1 MCLGVHHLFALG
13 DVQGSQGQGQECLV
27 NPLGKSQE
35 INFLLD
41 DLFLRPVTR
50 PSDSFQELWLT
61 QSRRLVLFLSLV
73 AFVIV
78 FIMCVT
84 ELNMGKTVTT
94 PLTLTQNHWTD
105 VMTRANNLS
114 FDVKKG
120 PWQTF
125 CSSKWPAF
133 GVGWPSQGNFSLPF
147 ILGVKLFFR
156 PQEGIL
162 IRCRI

>member
-13 DVQGSQGQGQECLV
+13 DFQGSQGEGQGCLV

-61 QSRRLVLFLSLV
+61 QSRRLVLLLSLV

-78 FIMCVT
+78 FNMCVT

-94 PLTLTQNHWTD
+94 PLTLTQNH
-105 VMTRANNLS
+105 
-114 FDVKKG
+114 
-120 PWQTF
+120 
-125 CSSKWPAF
+125 
-133 GVGWPSQGNFSLPF
+133 
-147 ILGVKLFFR
+147 
-156 PQEGIL
+156 
-162 IRCRI
+162 

>member
-13 DVQGSQGQGQECLV
+13 DVQGSQGQGQGCLV

-84 ELNMGKTVTT
+84 ELNVGKTVTT

-114 FDVKKG
+114 SDVKKG

-133 GVGWPSQGNFSLPF
+133 SVGWPSQGNFSLPV

-162 IRCRI
+162 IRYHI

>member
-1 MCLGVHHLFALG
+1 MP
-13 DVQGSQGQGQECLV
+13 SE
-27 NPLGKSQE
+27 PPREKSG

-84 ELNMGKTVTT
+84 ELNVGKTVTT

-105 VMTRANNLS
+105 VITRANNLS
-114 FDVKKG
+114 MSRRD
-120 PWQTF
+120 
-125 CSSKWPAF
+125 
-133 GVGWPSQGNFSLPF
+133 
-147 ILGVKLFFR
+147 LGKLFAPLNGQLLVWAGLR
-156 PQEGIL
+156 REIL
-162 IRCRI
+162 ACLLF

>member
-1 MCLGVHHLFALG
+1 MP
-13 DVQGSQGQGQECLV
+13 SE
-27 NPLGKSQE
+27 PPREKSG

-41 DLFLRPVTR
+41 DLFLRPVPR

-84 ELNMGKTVTT
+84 ELNVGKTVTT

-114 FDVKKG
+114 FNVKKG

-133 GVGWPSQGNFSLPF
+133 SVGWPSQGNFSLPV

-156 PQEGIL
+156 LQEGIL
-162 IRCRI
+162 IRYLI